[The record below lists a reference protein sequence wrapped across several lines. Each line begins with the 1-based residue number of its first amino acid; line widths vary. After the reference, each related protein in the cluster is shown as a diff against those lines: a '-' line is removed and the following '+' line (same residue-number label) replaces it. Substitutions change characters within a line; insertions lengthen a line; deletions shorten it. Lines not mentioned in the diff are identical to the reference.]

1 MHYLGDDMT
10 ETGYQRA
17 AGPQDDP
24 PQAKAGAYEPPQLW
38 QYGSLRVDTAA
49 GFVGSLLDDGVNIS

>member
-1 MHYLGDDMT
+1 MT